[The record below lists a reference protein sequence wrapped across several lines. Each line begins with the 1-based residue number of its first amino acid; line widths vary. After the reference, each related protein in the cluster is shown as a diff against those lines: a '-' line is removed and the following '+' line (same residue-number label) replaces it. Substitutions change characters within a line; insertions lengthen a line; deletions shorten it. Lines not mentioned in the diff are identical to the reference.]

1 MAARIKTGDRVIVVT
16 GKDKGKQGD
25 VESVDRA
32 DNTAIVAGI
41 RMVKRHTKPTQDSPG
56 GIVDKETPIHLSN
69 LALIDPESDKPTRI
83 GFRVDADGKKERF
96 AKRSGASLS

>member
-32 DNTAIVAGI
+32 DSTAIVAGI